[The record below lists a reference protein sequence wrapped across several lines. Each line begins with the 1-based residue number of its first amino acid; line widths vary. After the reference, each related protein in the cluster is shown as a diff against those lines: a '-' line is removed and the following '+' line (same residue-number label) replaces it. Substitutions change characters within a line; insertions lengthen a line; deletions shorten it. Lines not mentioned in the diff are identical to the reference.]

1 MRVAVRRGAGFGN
14 AYGGAAPGNAFAPGT
29 APPVTYR
36 SYCSYYSYRSYCSDC
51 PWASRQA
58 LTLIAAQA
66 AFTAAYSALPVPPYR
81 AEAADRV
88 AVRAPL

>member
-1 MRVAVRRGAGFGN
+1 MAVRRGAGFGN

-29 APPVTYR
+29 APPVTY
-36 SYCSYYSYRSYCSDC
+36 CSYRSYRSDC